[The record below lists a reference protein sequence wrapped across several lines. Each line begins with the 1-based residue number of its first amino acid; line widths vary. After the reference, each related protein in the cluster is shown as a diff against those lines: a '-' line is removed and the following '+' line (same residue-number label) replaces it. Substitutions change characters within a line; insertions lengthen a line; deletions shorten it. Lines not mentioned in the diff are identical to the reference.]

1 MPVTICAFGQV
12 AACFDPF
19 FQAAADRNE
28 AALLLAAIMEAILA
42 IAIFGSVAFK
52 AIVSVRF
59 GSTGNFLLEMSFC
72 EMLAETEQGPDHSV
86 VLSDLAL
93 VRSAANGVPL
103 YYFVRRLIWL
113 TASSKVE

>member
-1 MPVTICAFGQV
+1 MKIRPNHMPVTICAFGQV

-52 AIVSVRF
+52 AIVSVR
-59 GSTGNFLLEMSFC
+59 
-72 EMLAETEQGPDHSV
+72 
-86 VLSDLAL
+86 
-93 VRSAANGVPL
+93 
-103 YYFVRRLIWL
+103 
-113 TASSKVE
+113 VEAHREFPP

>member
-1 MPVTICAFGQV
+1 MPVCAFGQV

-42 IAIFGSVAFK
+42 IAVSGGVAFE
-52 AIVSVRF
+52 AIVSVRV
-59 GSTGNFLLEMSFC
+59 GAHGEFLLEMSFC
-72 EMLAETEQGPDHSV
+72 EMLAEIEKGSDHSV

-93 VRSAANGVPL
+93 VRSAVNGVPL
-103 YYFVRRLIWL
+103 YYFVKRLIWL

>member
-1 MPVTICAFGQV
+1 MKIRPIHMPVTICAFGQV

-52 AIVSVRF
+52 AIVSVRV
-59 GSTGNFLLEMSFC
+59 GAHRGY
-72 EMLAETEQGPDHSV
+72 P
-86 VLSDLAL
+86 
-93 VRSAANGVPL
+93 P
-103 YYFVRRLIWL
+103 
-113 TASSKVE
+113 